1 MGRPSQRTQLYFG
14 TEDQNTVNMALLKD
28 NPSVDNL
35 VQVNKY
41 IKGLDQRLSIP
52 KFSKDFECD
61 SP

>member
-1 MGRPSQRTQLYFG
+1 
-14 TEDQNTVNMALLKD
+14 MALLKD

-52 KFSKDFECD
+52 KFSKDLECD
-61 SP
+61 SPLKSSRKGMNGMASMSPKGLSQ